1 METGEPGHKNDVV
14 CTYMWYLFFPV
25 KFFLILRDWLAA
37 VALIKNV
44 KQELCWKQYWLY
56 FSMVFY
62 LNCDVYLGVQAG
74 WS

>member
-1 METGEPGHKNDVV
+1 MYIHVIP
-14 CTYMWYLFFPV
+14 FFPV

-74 WS
+74 